1 MNNLLFLKKSNE
13 KQIKKKAQKRIKNKK
28 QEELR
33 IIREIIFLIKIFK
46 LT

>member
-1 MNNLLFLKKSNE
+1 MKK
-13 KQIKKKAQKRIKNKK
+13 KKKKAQKRIKNKK

>member
-1 MNNLLFLKKSNE
+1 MKNNKKST
-13 KQIKKKAQKRIKNKK
+13 KRIKNKK

>member
-13 KQIKKKAQKRIKNKK
+13 KQIKKAQKRIKNKK

-33 IIREIIFLIKIFK
+33 IIMEIIFLIKIFK